1 MSNHL
6 QVLIVKGEAL
16 EKLGKHEEAIDN
28 YDNALRFYP
37 DSHVVWSSKALV
49 LRNIGKLEESL
60 NCYNKALELSPA
72 NPEVLNGMAM
82 TYAALGDFD
91 KSLEIVKGFNSSTE
105 DS

>member
-1 MSNHL
+1 M
-6 QVLIVKGEAL
+6 
-16 EKLGKHEEAIDN
+16 
-28 YDNALRFYP
+28 
-37 DSHVVWSSKALV
+37 V

-91 KSLEIVKGFNSSTE
+91 KSLEIVKGLNSSTE